1 MKFFNKIFFFFF
13 LLFSYSISSQNSG
26 YKTGVSNILNAA
38 NPEDIGIRTAVQV
51 QEDKDD
57 PLEYGYVNDKDILWS
72 TTVWEIIDLD
82 QRVNYPLLY
91 PVDTSVVGDERR
103 PMIWW
108 LKQEIEKF
116 NLPVYDAENTESEG
130 EFIERLP
137 DERVENIF
145 KRRIISDEGR
155 EKFKNAIAVI
165 EERIS
170 VQYDKYNFNPYEEEI
185 SAEEKQILANDST
198 FNPIFP
204 YTIKKFTGYK
214 ELTDEVF
221 SYAQFLGFTSP
232 DGPVR
237 VVQPQGIPEELSQDA
252 INEYTAVLREI
263 LDTEFFVED
272 TDFYYKNFQFEEL
285 KQWLIK
291 GIWYFDKKYSE
302 LIYRPIGIAP
312 VATSLDED
320 GADGGG
326 GGFGAMVD
334 PRILE
339 EPNGED
345 SDGDSIVDHI
355 DICAKTP
362 PNTEVDAFGCPVDD
376 DVDGVP
382 NSFDDEL
389 LTYEGVI
396 VNNKGVTMTD
406 DDFLLAFKIYKD
418 STGEY
423 SEWDTILNKSYSGPL
438 RSRITQED
446 RKKVEKPK
454 PKKDLFIVIG
464 SDVQGVTAE
473 DLWEKLA
480 DRDFQVKESGD
491 SIMYVLGGYNEQELS
506 DKIKELEDNDVEVQG
521 IVEIAE
527 NKEIT
532 PLREEKV
539 DQIKNSPVQPAKEDN
554 SNENMVPVIA
564 TNDNV
569 PTFRV
574 QIGAFN
580 RKISKSVFKGIPNVV
595 GIKGDDGLYR
605 FFSGSYIDKS
615 EAASH
620 KVDLSLSGY
629 NDAFLVAFQNGKRI
643 TLKEAGFEVNDNF
656 KENIEISSNISS
668 TPIDPEMVR
677 FRVQVGA
684 FKEKVPEDILAN
696 FKSLGSVMAITNAGQ
711 GYTKYYMGD
720 FTEYKNVLKFR
731 SKLAESGLI
740 DCFIVGEFQKN
751 IITSRE
757 ALNLL
762 GK

>member
-1 MKFFNKIFFFFF
+1 MHFTSTDNIDGIKNSGNLNKVNDIRFGFGRDN
-13 LLFSYSISSQNSG
+13 LLFTHIAIAYDF
-26 YKTGVSNILNAA
+26 NAEKKS
-38 NPEDIGIRTAVQV
+38 PPV
-51 QEDKDD
+51 D
-57 PLEYGYVNDKDILWS
+57 PLMD
-72 TTVWEIIDLD
+72 
-82 QRVNYPLLY
+82 
-91 PVDTSVVGDERR
+91 
-103 PMIWW
+103 
-108 LKQEIEKF
+108 
-116 NLPVYDAENTESEG
+116 
-130 EFIERLP
+130 
-137 DERVENIF
+137 
-145 KRRIISDEGR
+145 
-155 EKFKNAIAVI
+155 
-165 EERIS
+165 
-170 VQYDKYNFNPYEEEI
+170 EI
-185 SAEEKQILANDST
+185 SMNLLLQD
-198 FNPIFP
+198 
-204 YTIKKFTGYK
+204 TI
-214 ELTDEVF
+214 
-221 SYAQFLGFTSP
+221 
-232 DGPVR
+232 
-237 VVQPQGIPEELSQDA
+237 
-252 INEYTAVLREI
+252 
-263 LDTEFFVED
+263 
-272 TDFYYKNFQFEEL
+272 
-285 KQWLIK
+285 
-291 GIWYFDKKYSE
+291 
-302 LIYRPIGIAP
+302 
-312 VATSLDED
+312 
-320 GADGGG
+320 
-326 GGFGAMVD
+326 
-334 PRILE
+334 
-339 EPNGED
+339 D

-423 SEWDTILNKSYSGPL
+423 SEWDTIVNKSYSGPL
-438 RSRITQED
+438 RSKITQED

-464 SDVQGVTAE
+464 SDVQGVNAE

-532 PLREEKV
+532 PLKEEKV
-539 DQIKNSPVQPAKEDN
+539 DQIKNSPVQPVKEDN

-656 KENIEISSNISS
+656 KENIEISSNVSS